1 MLMSKIANGQQFTKD
16 IFNFVKFLVNYIVN

>member
-1 MLMSKIANGQQFTKD
+1 MLMSTITNGQQFTED